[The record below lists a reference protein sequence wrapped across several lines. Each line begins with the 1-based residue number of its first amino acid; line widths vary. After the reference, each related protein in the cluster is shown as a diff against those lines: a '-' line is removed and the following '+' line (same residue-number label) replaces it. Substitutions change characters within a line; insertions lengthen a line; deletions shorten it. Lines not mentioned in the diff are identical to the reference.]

1 MIGFT
6 MGSIGKGKMASIQ
19 KFRKKWKAFVR
30 RKNITVIKTFL
41 KKGDATKWAYH
52 IEAQIETGTY
62 KRVKEAERLAD
73 IRLSEILNI
82 YYEKH
87 LKIKSQ
93 DPLKEKNLI
102 DLINRL
108 LGKKYITDLTG
119 SELARF
125 RDKQIEEGK
134 SPTTVKKYLGLISR
148 AINRVKREHNIP
160 ITINP
165 VSLIEKPQEPPP
177 IERILTD
184 EEWERL
190 LKIARRKDY
199 PEINGLEERRN
210 IKPLYYMEQIIIV
223 ARETLCRRGELLR
236 LKREDI
242 DWISGTAHI
251 RKTKNGVARTIGL
264 SPLAIQIL
272 RELPDTPSGVFF
284 PIKSKHSFNSFWRKV
299 LRDAELKGIFTFHR
313 LRHQGATDLSH
324 AGWTIAEISAQGG
337 WLSLSSLKRYTH
349 IQPEHLANKFKERG

>member
-1 MIGFT
+1 M
-6 MGSIGKGKMASIQ
+6 
-19 KFRKKWKAFVR
+19 
-30 RKNITVIKTFL
+30 
-41 KKGDATKWAYH
+41 
-52 IEAQIETGTY
+52 
-62 KRVKEAERLAD
+62 
-73 IRLSEILNI
+73 
-82 YYEKH
+82 EK
-87 LKIKSQ
+87 
-93 DPLKEKNLI
+93 
-102 DLINRL
+102 
-108 LGKKYITDLTG
+108 
-119 SELARF
+119 
-125 RDKQIEEGK
+125 GK
-134 SPTTVKKYLGLISR
+134 SPTTVKKYLALISR
-148 AINRVKREHNIP
+148 AINRVKSEHNIP
-160 ITINP
+160 IVVNP
-165 VSLIEKPQEPPP
+165 VQQIEKPQEPPP
-177 IERILTD
+177 IERVLSD

-242 DWISGTAHI
+242 DWIQGTAHI

-299 LRDAELKGIFTFHR
+299 LRDAKLKGVFTFHR
-313 LRHQGATDLSH
+313 LRHEGATILSQS
-324 AGWTIAEISAQGG
+324 GWTIAEISAQGG

-349 IQPEHLANKFKERG
+349 IQAKHLANKFKERG

>member
-1 MIGFT
+1 
-6 MGSIGKGKMASIQ
+6 MAYIRKHKRKWQ
-19 KFRKKWKAFVR
+19 ARVRKKNFNVSRSFWK
-30 RKNITVIKTFL
+30 KS
-41 KKGDATKWAYH
+41 DASKWALKV
-52 IEAQIETGTY
+52 EAHIETGTY
-62 KRVKEAERLAD
+62 KRIKEAERVAD
-73 IRLSEILNI
+73 IRICELLNI

-93 DPLKEKNLI
+93 DPLKEKYLI
-102 DLINRL
+102 DLVCKL
-108 LGKKYITDLTG
+108 LGNAYITDLTG

-125 RDKQIEEGK
+125 RDMQLEQGK
-134 SPTTVKKYLGLISR
+134 SPTTVKKYLALISR
-148 AINRVKREHNIP
+148 AINRVKSEHNIP

-165 VSLIEKPQEPPP
+165 VEQIEKPQEPPP
-177 IERILTD
+177 LERVLSD

-210 IKPLYYMEQIIIV
+210 IMPLYYMEQIIIV

-242 DWISGTAHI
+242 DWIQGTAHI
-251 RKTKNGVARTIGL
+251 RKSKNGLSRTIGL
-264 SPLAIQIL
+264 SPLAIQML
-272 RELPDTPSGVFF
+272 RELPETPSGVFF

-299 LRDAELKGIFTFHR
+299 LRDAELKGVFTFHR
-313 LRHQGATDLSH
+313 LRHEGATILSQS
-324 AGWTIAEISAQGG
+324 GWTIAEISAQGG

-349 IQPEHLANKFKERG
+349 IQAKHLANKFRERG

>member
-1 MIGFT
+1 
-6 MGSIGKGKMASIQ
+6 MAYIRKHKRKWQ
-19 KFRKKWKAFVR
+19 ARVRKKSFNVSRSFWK
-30 RKNITVIKTFL
+30 KS
-41 KKGDATKWAYH
+41 DASKWALKV
-52 IEAQIETGTY
+52 EAHIETGTY
-62 KRVKEAERLAD
+62 KRIKEAERVAD
-73 IRLSEILNI
+73 IRICELLNI

-93 DPLKEKNLI
+93 DPLKEKYLI
-102 DLINRL
+102 DLVCKL
-108 LGKKYITDLTG
+108 LGNAYITDLTG

-125 RDKQIEEGK
+125 RDEQLELGK
-134 SPTTVKKYLGLISR
+134 SPTTVKKYLALISR
-148 AINRVKREHNIP
+148 AINRVKSEHNIP
-160 ITINP
+160 IVVNP
-165 VSLIEKPQEPPP
+165 VQQIEKPQEPPP
-177 IERILTD
+177 IERVLTD

-242 DWISGTAHI
+242 DWISSTAHI
-251 RKTKNGVARTIGL
+251 RKSKNGLARTIGL
-264 SPLAIQIL
+264 SPKAIQIL

-299 LRDAELKGIFTFHR
+299 LRDAKLKGIFTFHR

>member
-1 MIGFT
+1 MAHIRKY
-6 MGSIGKGKMASIQ
+6 KGKWQAIVKRRKQRAQ
-19 KFRKKWKAFVR
+19 KSFVR
-30 RKNITVIKTFL
+30 KS
-41 KKGDATKWAYH
+41 DASKWALRT
-52 IEAQIETGTY
+52 EAQIETGTY
-62 KRVKEAERLAD
+62 RRVQEAERIAD
-73 IRLSEILNI
+73 IRICEVLNI

-87 LKIKSQ
+87 LKKKSKHAE
-93 DPLKEKNLI
+93 DEKYLI
-102 DLINRL
+102 DLVCKL
-108 LGKKYITDLTG
+108 LRNAYLTDLTG

-125 RDKQIEEGK
+125 RDEQLELGK
-134 SPTTVKKYLGLISR
+134 SPTTVKKYLALISR
-148 AINRVKREHNIP
+148 AINRVKSEHNIP
-160 ITINP
+160 IVVNP
-165 VSLIEKPQEPPP
+165 VQQIEKPQEPPP
-177 IERILTD
+177 IERVLTD

-251 RKTKNGVARTIGL
+251 RKSKNGLSRTIGL

-299 LRDAELKGIFTFHR
+299 LRDAELKGKFTFHR
-313 LRHQGATDLSH
+313 LRHEGATILSQS
-324 AGWTIAEISAQGG
+324 GWTIAEISAQGG

-349 IQPEHLANKFKERG
+349 IQGKHLANKFRERG